1 MKKLIYPLLKEGYTS
16 GKLQKET
23 QKRLIP
29 LLQADGL
36 KMSIYARFILQL
48 KVFIKKRLK
57 QL

>member
-1 MKKLIYPLLKEGYTS
+1 MKNFIHSLLKEGYIS
-16 GKLQKET
+16 RKLQNET

-29 LLQADGL
+29 LMPADGL
-36 KMSIYARFILQL
+36 KMSVYLRLFLEL